1 VRLGLLARR
10 VRKGR
15 RVFRVLPGWVLLIR
29 RRWLRSMICLRLLLR
44 ATCMWWRLLRRLMA
58 GCGMTRIRRG
68 LMLGL
73 FRVHRVF
80 RDLSALPGLLD
91 LRVSRVSL
99 VLTALW
105 VLLVLLVRR
114 VSLVFRVLL
123 GLRVWM
129 AHRAL

>member
-1 VRLGLLARR
+1 MRLGLLARR

-58 GCGMTRIRRG
+58 GCGMTRIRLG
-68 LMLGL
+68 LMRGR
-73 FRVHRVF
+73 FRVLRA
-80 RDLSALPGLLD
+80 LSVRLALPGLLA

-99 VLTALW
+99 VLTVLW

>member
-1 VRLGLLARR
+1 MRLGLPARR